1 VDITTLVGL
10 IFGIL
15 VVVLAIMSGSDLGI
29 FLNLPGFLIVFGGTF
44 AATLIR
50 FPLHNVF
57 IALKLGLK
65 AAFLKAVDDPR
76 AVIDKALECVK
87 VHRTGGVMALGKV
100 EVGDTFFQ
108 KGLQLCA
115 DGYDYDIIRKTLSED
130 KEVTLRHHELG
141 EKIFR
146 AIADAAPA
154 FGMIGTLVG
163 LVQMLSNMSSP
174 DALGPAMAIAMLTTL
189 YGALIANLIALPI
202 ADKLAA
208 KEEEEGILK
217 TLTLEAVLLILEKQ
231 NPNVMEEMLQ
241 VYLPENLRPQPGR
254 VEEDEE
260 DEEEE
265 AGA

>member
-1 VDITTLVGL
+1 MDITTLVGL

-65 AAFLKAVDDPR
+65 AAFLKAADDPR
-76 AVIDKALECVK
+76 GVIDKALECVK
-87 VHRTGGVMALGKV
+87 VHRDKGVMALGKV
-100 EVGDTFFQ
+100 EVGDNFFM

-130 KEVTLRHHELG
+130 MEVTLQHHELG

-202 ADKLAA
+202 ADKLTA
-208 KEEEEGILK
+208 KEEEERILK
-217 TLTLEAVLLILEKQ
+217 TLILEAVLLILEKQ

-241 VYLPENLRPQPGR
+241 VYLPENMRPQPGQ
-254 VEEDEE
+254 VEEDDE
-260 DEEEE
+260 EEEE